1 MPWSSLF
8 QPIERL
14 TAEAGLED
22 WYARLLARLGATPQ
36 PFDLAL
42 MGGLQAATP
51 GLAFLAGYQA
61 ALRMLWPAAPWT
73 AGALCVTENR
83 STRPADMS
91 TRIYGLYI
99 SGRKDFVTAAEC
111 ADWLLV
117 AAREDNAEQAPR
129 LALGV
134 VRQGAPGVRV
144 EPLPALPL
152 MPDIGHARLHLDQAQ
167 GERLAGDGWDDYVK
181 PFRTLEDVHVLA
193 AVTAWLFGVGRE
205 CAWPQALSL
214 RLLALLAGCAEVAR
228 QAPNAP
234 VTHLLLAGLFAQQ
247 QALADELDAA
257 FAAWSRALGRT
268 VAARQGPVA
277 HRRGGAQQAP
287 GQSAADCRRLLIHIS
302 TAPVACA

>member
-117 AAREDNAEQAPR
+117 AAREDSAEQAPR

-257 FAAWSRALGRT
+257 FAAGPAHWAELWQRDKGLLRIAE
-268 VAARQGPVA
+268 AARSKRLDKARQIVA
-277 HRRGGAQQAP
+277 G
-287 GQSAADCRRLLIHIS
+287 S
-302 TAPVACA
+302 

>member
-22 WYARLLARLGATPQ
+22 WYARLLARLGGTPQ
-36 PFDLAL
+36 PFELAL
-42 MGGLQAATP
+42 VGGLQAATP

-91 TRIYGLYI
+91 TRIHGLYI

-117 AAREDNAEQAPR
+117 AAREEQADEAPR

-134 VRQGAPGVRV
+134 VRQGAPGVRI

-152 MPDIGHARLHLDQAQ
+152 MPDIGHARLHLEQAQ
-167 GERLAGDGWDDYVK
+167 SERLAGDGWDDYVK

-193 AVTAWLFGVGRE
+193 AVCAWQFGVGRE
-205 CAWPQALSL
+205 CAWPDALLL
-214 RLLALLAGCAEVAR
+214 RLEALLAACAEVAR

-234 VTHLLLAGLFAQQ
+234 TTHLLLAGLFAQQ
-247 QALADELDAA
+247 QALSGELQAA
-257 FAAWSRALGRT
+257 FAAGPAHWAELWQRDQGLLRIAEAART
-268 VAARQGPVA
+268 KRLEKARQIVAAR
-277 HRRGGAQQAP
+277 
-287 GQSAADCRRLLIHIS
+287 
-302 TAPVACA
+302 

>member
-22 WYARLLARLGATPQ
+22 WYARLLARLGGTPQ
-36 PFDLAL
+36 PFELAL
-42 MGGLQAATP
+42 VGGLQAATP

-91 TRIYGLYI
+91 TRIDGLQI

-117 AAREDNAEQAPR
+117 AAREEQAHEAPR

-134 VRQGAPGVRV
+134 VRQGAPGVRI

-152 MPDIGHARLHLDQAQ
+152 MPDIGHARLHLDQAH

-193 AVTAWLFGVGRE
+193 AVCAWQFGVGRE
-205 CAWPQALSL
+205 CAWPDALLL
-214 RLLALLAGCAEVAR
+214 RLQALLAGCAEVAR

-234 VTHLLLAGLFAQQ
+234 TTHLLLAGLFAQQ
-247 QALADELDAA
+247 QTLSGELQAA
-257 FAAWSRALGRT
+257 FAAGPAHWAELWQRDQGLLRIAEAART
-268 VAARQGPVA
+268 KRLEKARQIVAAR
-277 HRRGGAQQAP
+277 
-287 GQSAADCRRLLIHIS
+287 
-302 TAPVACA
+302 

>member
-14 TAEAGLED
+14 AAESGLED
-22 WYARLLARLGATPQ
+22 WYAHLLARLGGAPL
-36 PFDLAL
+36 PFELAL
-42 MGGLQAATP
+42 VGGLQAATP

-61 ALRMLWPAAPWT
+61 ALRVLWPAAPWT

-99 SGRKDFVTAAEC
+99 SGSKDFVTAGDC

-117 AAREDNAEQAPR
+117 AAREEQADEAPR

-134 VRQGAPGVRV
+134 VRQGAPGVRI
-144 EPLPALPL
+144 EALPALPL
-152 MPDIGHARLHLDQAQ
+152 MPDIGHARLHLEQAH

-193 AVTAWLFGVGRE
+193 AIGAWQFGIGRE
-205 CAWPQALSL
+205 CGWPDALLL
-214 RLLALLAGCAEVAR
+214 RLQALLAGCAEVAR
-228 QAPNAP
+228 QSPNAP
-234 VTHLLLAGLFAQQ
+234 TSHLLLAGLFAEQ
-247 QALADELDAA
+247 QALAGELHAA
-257 FAAWSRALGRT
+257 FATGPAHWAELWQRDQGVLRIAE
-268 VAARQGPVA
+268 AAR
-277 HRRGGAQQAP
+277 
-287 GQSAADCRRLLIHIS
+287 SKRLEKELR
-302 TAPVACA
+302 

>member
-257 FAAWSRALGRT
+257 FAAGPAHWAELWQRDKGLLRIAE
-268 VAARQGPVA
+268 AARSKRLDKARQIVA
-277 HRRGGAQQAP
+277 G
-287 GQSAADCRRLLIHIS
+287 S
-302 TAPVACA
+302 